1 MTPRQ
6 FWWKYRETDFDHI
19 KKVCQNAGADREHFK
34 NIALHGGKVGR
45 FKAKALS
52 EASGGEMTILEILY
66 QDDYESGDA
75 A

>member
-6 FWWKYRETDFDHI
+6 FWKKYRKDQPERI
-19 KKVCQNAGADREHFK
+19 QEVCDAAGANREHFK
-34 NIALHGGKVGR
+34 NIALHKGAVGR

-52 EASGGEMTILEILY
+52 EASGGEMSILEILY
-66 QDDYESGDA
+66 QDDYETESA